1 MPVILGAEIY
11 DLLDPGFRDIAPA
24 AELLK
29 AFNDKSM
36 RRYKVS
42 ERVNNVANDDPE
54 CSEPFSLP
62 PPIQAGLF

>member
-1 MPVILGAEIY
+1 MPVTLAAEIY
-11 DLLDPGFRDIAPA
+11 DWLDPGFRDIAPA

-29 AFNDKSM
+29 LFNDKSM